1 MDDKLALEILKI
13 IQAGESS
20 GYHTVKNDIMKMNGF
35 IEVNDTKFKEIWDKL
50 SETKC
55 IIDFRNPEQNNVRC
69 WKINPERNCFEFY
82 EAKIKSIESVDPL
95 AEEKSNLEM
104 QKLRG
109 EVEDLTNRL
118 FDYKTTKN
126 RAKNSEI
133 IAILALILTAIGLMI
148 QWITRK
154 PD

>member
-1 MDDKLALEILKI
+1 MTTSFK
-13 IQAGESS
+13 SS
-20 GYHTVKNDIMKMNGF
+20 
-35 IEVNDTKFKEIWDKL
+35 
-50 SETKC
+50 
-55 IIDFRNPEQNNVRC
+55 
-69 WKINPERNCFEFY
+69 
-82 EAKIKSIESVDPL
+82 
-95 AEEKSNLEM
+95 EM

>member
-1 MDDKLALEILKI
+1 
-13 IQAGESS
+13 
-20 GYHTVKNDIMKMNGF
+20 
-35 IEVNDTKFKEIWDKL
+35 
-50 SETKC
+50 
-55 IIDFRNPEQNNVRC
+55 
-69 WKINPERNCFEFY
+69 
-82 EAKIKSIESVDPL
+82 
-95 AEEKSNLEM
+95 M